1 MNRLQEIATR
11 KAELKAQLEARV
23 EGLDFEAIEKEMNE
37 LDAEEKSINEQVEAE
52 TRKAEQEAEARRKE
66 AEALKDGEKK
76 AKVIDK
82 KEDKKMEVKNVL
94 ATPEYRSAWAKRMM
108 GLSTDKFT
116 EEETRALGDAITTTA
131 TTFVEA
137 DADTQGINNA
147 GLLIPTSLREELME
161 NIFQV
166 SPFLQDVRKLA
177 VSGNVDLPY
186 LYASDDANWY
196 GETSCTAN
204 EGIEFKNLKLT
215 GFELAKDIEITWKA
229 EEMTVDSFI
238 GFLLEELSEKMGRAL
253 ADAVLYGNG
262 EGKPTGVLNGL
273 DAVTDADPI
282 QAIAKAKAQLS
293 SKNKIG
299 AIAYISEDVED
310 SIVFTKDETGRYP
323 YLQGLPRVS
332 SLEVK
337 VDPFLKNK
345 DIVVGN
351 PKYYILNEVR
361 GISIDKEKDVKCR
374 RVVYGAYGVF
384 DGKAKPNAF
393 AKGQV
398 VSASI

>member
-1 MNRLQEIATR
+1 MERLQEIATR
-11 KAELKAQLEARV
+11 KAELKVQLESKA
-23 EGLDFEAIEKEMNE
+23 EDLDLEAIEKEMNDLAE
-37 LDAEEKSINEQVEAE
+37 EEKSINEKIEAE
-52 TRKAEQEAEARRKE
+52 TRKANEEAEARRKE
-66 AEALKDGEKK
+66 AEALNDGEKK
-76 AKVIDK
+76 AKEIEK
-82 KEDKKMEVKNVL
+82 KEEKKMTNVF
-94 ATPEYRSAWAKRMM
+94 ATAEYRSAWAKKMM
-108 GLSTDKFT
+108 GLSADKFT

-131 TTFVEA
+131 TTFVES

-186 LYASDDANWY
+186 LFDADDAEWY
-196 GETSCTAN
+196 GETSCTVN

-229 EEMTVDSFI
+229 EEMTVPSFI

-253 ADAVLYGNG
+253 ANAVLYGNG
-262 EGKPTGVLNGL
+262 SGKPTGALNGL

-299 AIAYISEDVED
+299 AIAYISENVED
-310 SIVFTKDETGRYP
+310 AIVFTKDEMGRYP
-323 YLQGLPRVS
+323 YLAGLPRVS

-337 VDPFLKNK
+337 VDPFLQNN
-345 DIVVGN
+345 DILVGN

-361 GISIDKEKDVKCR
+361 PISIDKDKDVKCR
-374 RVVYGAYGVF
+374 RVVYGAYGIF

-393 AKGQV
+393 AKAQV